1 MARHVIC
8 QHGGNRY
15 AIPLTA
21 VRRVAEVSPLARA
34 PRAPPGLL
42 GVMNHGGRVAC
53 VIDLGPLVGLRARP
67 ARPDGRVVLLQRER
81 GELGVYVSEVAGIE
95 MLAEEAAEVLTKPE
109 GAAVAE
115 LASPLGP
122 LKLVDPDLLASS
134 IDNLVAPQNP
144 R

>member
-15 AIPLTA
+15 ALPLTA
-21 VRRVAEVSPLARA
+21 VRRVTEVSPLSRV

-42 GVMNHGGRVAC
+42 GVMNHAGRVAC
-53 VIDLGPLVGLRARP
+53 VIDLGPLVGLRTRP
-67 ARPDGRVVLLQRER
+67 ARPDGRVVLLERER

-95 MLAEEAAEVLTKPE
+95 MLAEEKAEIMKKPE

-115 LASPLGP
+115 LASAEGP
-122 LKLVDPDLLASS
+122 LKLVDPELLASS